1 MRCCISWMCS
11 RKADLLQ
18 LCHEKCAIPIHTLV
32 CLVSARHPVTFI
44 CSEAVHLV
52 PLFLPWNHT
61 AMLQEAEEFCT
72 MYLNHL
78 KIKKMLKNLY
88 GLINY
93 RESTCSLMLDVCL
106 LFSVCLLAFEK
117 ERTTPNLCNAIWSF
131 KFKHMLPY
139 FCFGWMKQVFLYPL
153 LACEVRPA
161 PNLACL
167 LSFVCSSVLQSSLQS
182 YWCPLLSQ
190 FSCVSINTSCPSYLL
205 FVLVS
210 CYVFSSTYPFL
221 ALQPFINPHSSCFSA
236 FLNTI
241 FYSAFTIFIG
251 VFLPHHCFSAVH
263 HRPLLE
269 CEVVKPKP
277 QVKSQCF

>member
-1 MRCCISWMCS
+1 
-11 RKADLLQ
+11 
-18 LCHEKCAIPIHTLV
+18 
-32 CLVSARHPVTFI
+32 
-44 CSEAVHLV
+44 
-52 PLFLPWNHT
+52 
-61 AMLQEAEEFCT
+61 MLQEAEEFCT

-88 GLINY
+88 RLINY

-106 LFSVCLLAFEK
+106 LFLVCLLAFEE

-153 LACEVRPA
+153 LACEVKPA

-210 CYVFSSTYPFL
+210 CCFLIYLPFFSS
-221 ALQPFINPHSSCFSA
+221 SA
-236 FLNTI
+236 FHKPT
-241 FYSAFTIFIG
+241 
-251 VFLPHHCFSAVH
+251 FLLFLSFPEHHFLLCLHDLHRCFPTSSLFLCC
-263 HRPLLE
+263 P
-269 CEVVKPKP
+269 P
-277 QVKSQCF
+277 